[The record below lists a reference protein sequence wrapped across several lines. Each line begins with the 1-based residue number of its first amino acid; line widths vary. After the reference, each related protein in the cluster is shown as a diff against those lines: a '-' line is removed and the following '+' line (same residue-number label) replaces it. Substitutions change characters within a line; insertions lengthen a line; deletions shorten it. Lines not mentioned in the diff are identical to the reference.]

1 MRKLERCSLPG
12 DRLLD
17 ASGTDYSGTFEGDI
31 TKRLKRKV
39 QVFGRAP
46 AQTFVLDTTA
56 TL

>member
-39 QVFGRAP
+39 QSLWP
-46 AQTFVLDTTA
+46 PTAQTFVLDTAA